1 MNKNSTTEVSI
12 TEGKTM
18 AIIAYITLIGLII
31 AFVQNQDK
39 KNEFTKFHI
48 VQSLGLLL
56 TGFALGIIGI
66 IPILGWIIYF
76 FGIFVLLFMWI
87 KGIIN
92 AINGKKE
99 PVPILGKK
107 YIEWFKNI

>member
-1 MNKNSTTEVSI
+1 MEENKPTEKTT
-12 TEGKTM
+12 

-39 KNEFTKFHI
+39 KDEFAKFHI

-56 TGFALGIIGI
+56 TGFALGMIGI

-87 KGIIN
+87 KGLMN

-107 YIEWFKNI
+107 YMEWFKNI